1 LNRNEKRQAVAD
13 FSKNVEGFQSVVL
26 THYRGLTVEQINT
39 LRRRFRE
46 EKISYHVVKNTMMK
60 LAAKGTDLEKLNDYF
75 KGPTAIA
82 ISHGDPISLAKI
94 LSEFV
99 KTQPKLEIKI
109 GLIQGRVIPPDEIKA
124 LATMPSREIL
134 LAQILGG
141 IQVPAQELAGV
152 ILSGLRQVVGV
163 IQARA
168 DQLAE
173 LESGKSKMEGR
184 G

>member
-1 LNRNEKRQAVAD
+1 MNRNEKRQAVTD
-13 FSKNVEGFQSVVL
+13 FSKKVEGFQAAVL
-26 THYRGLTVEQINT
+26 THYRGLNVEQINT
-39 LRRRFRE
+39 LRRRLRE
-46 EKISYHVVKNTMMK
+46 EKISYHVVKNTVMK

-82 ISHGDPISLAKI
+82 ISQGDPISLAKI

-134 LAQILGG
+134 LALILAG
-141 IQVPAQELAGV
+141 IQAPAQELAGV
-152 ILSGLRQVVGV
+152 ILSGLQQVVGV

-173 LESGKSKMEGR
+173 LESGK
-184 G
+184 

>member
-1 LNRNEKRQAVAD
+1 MNRNEKSQVVTD
-13 FSKNVEGFQSVVL
+13 FSKKMEGFQAAVL
-26 THYRGLTVEQINT
+26 THYRGLNVEQINT
-39 LRRRFRE
+39 LRRRLRE
-46 EKISYHVVKNTMMK
+46 EKISYHVVKNTLMK
-60 LAAKGTDLEKLNDYF
+60 LAAKGTDLEKLNEFF

-82 ISHGDPISLAKI
+82 ISHGDPVSLAKI

-109 GLIQGRVIPPDEIKA
+109 GVIQGKVSSPDEIKA
-124 LATMPSREIL
+124 LATMPSREVL

-152 ILSGLRQVVGV
+152 ISNGLQQVVGV

-168 DQLAE
+168 DQLADS
-173 LESGKSKMEGR
+173 ESGK
-184 G
+184 

>member
-1 LNRNEKRQAVAD
+1 LNRNEKKQVITD
-13 FSKNVEGFQSVVL
+13 FSKMVAGFQAAIL
-26 THYRGLTVEQINT
+26 THYRGLNVEQINT
-39 LRRRFRE
+39 LRRRLRE
-46 EKISYHVVKNTMMK
+46 EKISYHVVKNTLMK
-60 LAAKGTDLEKLNDYF
+60 LAAKGTDLEKLADHF

-82 ISHGDPISLAKI
+82 ISHDDPVSLAKI

-109 GLIQGRVIPPDEIKA
+109 GLVQGKVIAPDEIKT
-124 LATMPSREIL
+124 LATMPSREIM

-141 IQVPAQELAGV
+141 IQVPGQELASV

-163 IQARA
+163 IQSRV

-173 LESGKSKMEGR
+173 MESGK
-184 G
+184 

>member
-1 LNRNEKRQAVAD
+1 MNRNEKRQVVTD
-13 FSKNVEGFQSVVL
+13 FSKKIEGFQAAIL
-26 THYRGLTVEQINT
+26 THYRGLNVDQINT
-39 LRRRFRE
+39 LRRRLRG
-46 EKISYHVVKNTMMK
+46 EKISYHVVKNTVMK
-60 LAAKGTDLEKLNDYF
+60 LAAKGTDLEKLADYF

-82 ISHGDPISLAKI
+82 ISYDDPVSLAKI

-109 GLIQGRVIPPDEIKA
+109 GLVQGQVIAPDEIKT

-141 IQVPAQELAGV
+141 IQVPGQELAGV
-152 ILSGLRQVVGV
+152 IMNGLQQVVGV

-168 DQLAE
+168 DQLGE
-173 LESGKSKMEGR
+173 SESGK
-184 G
+184 

>member
-1 LNRNEKRQAVAD
+1 MNRNEKRQVVTD
-13 FSKNVEGFQSVVL
+13 FSKKVEGFQSVVL
-26 THYRGLTVEQINT
+26 THYRGLNVDQINT

-46 EKISYHVVKNTMMK
+46 EKISYHVVKNTVMK

-99 KTQPKLEIKI
+99 KAQPKLEIKI

-141 IQVPAQELAGV
+141 IHVPAQELAGV
-152 ILSGLRQVVGV
+152 ILSGLQQVVGV
-163 IQARA
+163 IDARA
-168 DQLAE
+168 DQLTQ
-173 LESGKSKMEGR
+173 LESRE
-184 G
+184 

>member
-1 LNRNEKRQAVAD
+1 MNRDDKRQVVAD
-13 FSKNVEGFQSVVL
+13 FSKKMEGFQAAVL
-26 THYRGLTVEQINT
+26 THYRGLKVEQINT

-46 EKISYHVVKNTMMK
+46 EKISYHVVKNTLMK

-75 KGPTAIA
+75 KGPIGIA

-94 LSEFV
+94 LAEFV

-109 GLIQGRVIPPDEIKA
+109 GVIQGKVSSPDEIKA
-124 LATMPSREIL
+124 LATMPSREVL

-152 ILSGLRQVVGV
+152 ISSGLQQVVGA

-173 LESGKSKMEGR
+173 SESGG
-184 G
+184 